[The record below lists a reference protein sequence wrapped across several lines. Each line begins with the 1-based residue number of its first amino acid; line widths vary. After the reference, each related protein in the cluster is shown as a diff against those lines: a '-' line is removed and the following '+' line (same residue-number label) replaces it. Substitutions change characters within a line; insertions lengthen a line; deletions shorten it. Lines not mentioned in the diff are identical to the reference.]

1 MNKPLHKAMIEKIAA
16 ALPLVRAQ
24 LLQTKAKLGQN
35 LVIDQGNGIE
45 EIHPSDLPFDQ
56 GRQDRA

>member
-1 MNKPLHKAMIEKIAA
+1 MNKVLVNTMIEKIAA
-16 ALPLVRAQ
+16 ALPLVRNQ
-24 LLQTKAKLGQN
+24 LLQTKAKLGQY
-35 LVIDQGNGIE
+35 LVVDRGNGIE